1 MRVTCKG
8 QKTIIDGEGSI
19 IIARHDG
26 PAMWLDIDYQGSDV
40 EFTNLTWYFY
50 RGSLRM
56 RLYTIWK
63 VIRFMLTGRIQ

>member
-1 MRVTCKG
+1 MKITCEGK
-8 QKTIIDGEGSI
+8 KIIIDGKGEI

-26 PAMWLDIDYQGSDV
+26 PAMRLDSDTLDSDLV
-40 EFTNLTWYFY
+40 FTNLTWYFY

-63 VIRFMLTGRIQ
+63 VLRFMLTGRIQ

>member
-1 MRVTCKG
+1 MKITCKG
-8 QKTIIDGEGSI
+8 QKITIDGKGEI

-26 PAMWLDIDYQGSDV
+26 PAMRLSIDYHGSDV

-63 VIRFMLTGRIQ
+63 VLRFMLTGRIQ